1 VSRLKERGIALGIVA
16 IAVVAGAIA
25 LAPELDVAR
34 VDLNDSVFHF
44 TIIDALVQRLA
55 AGRSVLDFWMPEWS
69 FGFPVVRDYQPLGH
83 WLVVLAHFATLRQFP
98 VIVVFTFVRWLLL
111 ALFPLT
117 VYAGCRMMSIR
128 PLTAAA
134 AALLAPLIAAPNLY
148 GIDYGSYIWRGNGLY
163 TQLVAMHLF
172 VLAVGAGC
180 RAIRG
185 GRRITLAGLLLALT
199 FLAHFIYGYMAATT
213 LILAA
218 AIPGTDAA
226 PRRRFLRLGWV
237 ALLSIIVSA
246 FQIVPML
253 GDGPFINR
261 SRWEPEWKWQSF
273 GASEVLS
280 LTASGDLLD
289 GNRLPVVSL
298 LALAGAIVVLRRRRD
313 AEEERFAWLFAFCG
327 ALLWIFLLCGRAAW
341 GPFFTVI
348 GLSQAAQL
356 HRFIGGAQWF
366 LLILAAIGLSQLWML
381 PLQRRWRYPALAA
394 VALTIIVLWL
404 PIDERRQFLQE
415 GYGWGREN
423 LAAFADNQDAVIQV
437 TRTAARLGGRS
448 YPGLAGK
455 WGMQLRV
462 GYVPLYAF
470 LSEAHV
476 PAVAFLYHAM
486 ALPADVM
493 VRFDDTRLEQYRLFD
508 IRSVV
513 ADAGRAMPP
522 FLKQISTAG
531 PFRIYQPPPSDGAF
545 DLVRAPYAYHVDG
558 RTFFDVNDAWL
569 NSGWPAARAH
579 LLLDYESAVPAV
591 PRPRLPSLAPLAQPP
606 PVVSCG
612 AVRGTSDAGDEHLA
626 QFDVAR
632 GDCFALFKMTYHR
645 NWKATVDGG
654 SRPVVMLSPGFVGV
668 PLTPGRHSVVIR
680 YDAGPG
686 KAALLLLAI
695 PILVGAFLVEK
706 RGLLARLETRAA
718 DVPLRWKPEWTWA
731 VVTFVL
737 VLPCIA
743 PYAGSSQPNGHDALE
758 YMPRVVEFHENLRHG
773 ILMPRWAPDLSS
785 GQGQPLFLFN
795 PPLFY
800 YATEVFHV
808 AGLSFSAAMNAACIA
823 LILAAAASM
832 FLLGR
837 WYFGAPGGAIA
848 ALAYVWAPYF
858 LVDLYVRTA
867 FAEFS
872 AFPFYPL
879 AFYGFARHAATR
891 DRKYLLLGA
900 LAYAAVWF
908 AHSPAAVLL
917 SPVVV
922 AFILFLSW
930 RAKSFRLLLT
940 HAGALAAGL
949 LLAATIWLPS
959 LVETADTHANL
970 LTVGPLRYSNHYVA
984 PWQFFSTMWG
994 YGVSIA
1000 GDQDTMPF
1008 SLGWPMLILA
1018 GIAAI
1023 AIVRREAEEWQAWL
1037 AFFAGAVFVLC
1048 FLMTQRAHGVWDAW
1062 PQLQYV
1068 AFPWRLLAPASFCLA
1083 LLSAAIVL
1091 PIARLQPRLRNAA
1104 FAAVIASIVLIALP
1118 HAKPA
1123 GYLSLDETL
1132 WTPRDIAAGNVVAAT
1147 FDTFEPRWVQ
1157 VRPRYNGTAVVVTR
1171 GNASTSL
1178 IDRTPARFVA
1188 SIRAVTTADVELPIA
1203 WFPGWH
1209 ARIDGVDQP
1218 LDDPSP
1224 MGRIRLSVAPGA
1236 HRLDASFERTP
1247 IRWTADLTSVA
1258 ALLAFAGA
1266 IAFGRSAPAA
1276 MRVAPTPAPLP
1287 LPMPAAAVESQ
1298 QVEER
1303 RSRSRRK
1310 RR

>member
-1 VSRLKERGIALGIVA
+1 VSLAKERRIALGITA
-16 IAVVAGAIA
+16 IAVIAGAIA

-44 TIIDALVQRLA
+44 TIIDRLVQRLA
-55 AGRSVLDFWMPEWS
+55 AGQSVLDFWMPEWS

-83 WLVVLAHFATLRQFP
+83 WLVVLAHFATFRQVP
-98 VIVVFTFVRWLLL
+98 VISVFVFVRWFLL

-134 AALLAPLIAAPNLY
+134 ASLLAPLIAAPNLY

-180 RAIRG
+180 RAIRA
-185 GRRITLAGLLLALT
+185 GRRVTLAGLLLALT
-199 FLAHFIYGYMAATT
+199 FLAHFIYGYMAAAT

-218 AIPGTDAA
+218 ALPGSDAA
-226 PRRRFLRLGWV
+226 PRRRFVRLGWV

-273 GASEVLS
+273 GAAETLS
-280 LTASGDLLD
+280 LTTSGDLLD
-289 GNRLPVVSL
+289 GGRLPIVSL
-298 LALAGAIVVLRRRRD
+298 LALAGAIIVVRRRRE
-313 AEEERFAWLFAFCG
+313 AEEERFAWIFAFCG

-341 GPFFTVI
+341 EPLFTVI
-348 GLSQAAQL
+348 GLSEAAQL

-366 LLILAAIGLSQLWML
+366 LLILAAIGLSHLWML
-381 PLQRRWRYPALAA
+381 PLRRRWRYPALAA

-404 PIDERRQFLQE
+404 PIDERRHFLDE
-415 GYGWGREN
+415 GYGWGRDN
-423 LAAFADNQDAVIQV
+423 LAAYANNRAAIAQV
-437 TRTAARLGGRS
+437 VETAAHLGGRA
-448 YPGLAGK
+448 YPGLAAK

-470 LSEAHV
+470 LSEAHI
-476 PAVAFLYHAM
+476 PAVAFLYHSM

-493 VRFDDTRLEQYRLFD
+493 VRFDDTRPEQYRLFD
-508 IRSVV
+508 VRSVI

-522 FLKQISTAG
+522 FLRQIASAG
-531 PFRIYQPPPSDGAF
+531 PFRIYQPPTSDGSF
-545 DLVRAPYAYHVDG
+545 DLVSAPYAYHVDG

-569 NSGWPAARAH
+569 QSGWPAARAH
-579 LLLDYESAVPAV
+579 LLLDYESAVATV
-591 PRPRLPSLAPLAQPP
+591 PRPRLASLAPLTQPV

-612 AVRGTSDAGDEHLA
+612 AINGASDRGDEHFA
-626 QFDVAR
+626 QFDVTR

-645 NWKATVDGG
+645 NWKATVDGVQ
-654 SRPVVMLSPGFVGV
+654 SRIVMLSPGFVGI
-668 PLTPGRHSVVIR
+668 PLTAGHHSVAVR
-680 YDAGPG
+680 YDAGNG
-686 KAALLLLAI
+686 KAAMLLLAI
-695 PILVGAFLVEK
+695 PLLIGAFVAEK
-706 RGLLARLETRAA
+706 RGLIAHLERRASDA
-718 DVPLRWKPEWTWA
+718 DVRWKPAWTWA
-731 VVTFVL
+731 LLTFAL
-737 VLPCIA
+737 ILPCIA
-743 PYAGSSQPNGHDALE
+743 PYVGRSQPNGHDALE
-758 YMPRVVEFHENLRHG
+758 YLPRVVEFHENLRHG

-800 YATEVFHV
+800 YLTELFHV
-808 AGLSFSAAMNAACIA
+808 AGVSFIGAMNAACIA
-823 LILAAAASM
+823 LILGAAVSM

-837 WYFGAPGGAIA
+837 WYFGPPGGAIA
-848 ALAYVWAPYF
+848 AIAYVWAPYF

-891 DRKYLLLGA
+891 DRRYLLLGA

-917 SPVVV
+917 SPVV
-922 AFILFLSW
+922 ATFIVFLAW
-930 RAKSFRLLLT
+930 RAKSFRLLFV

-949 LLAATIWLPS
+949 LLAATIWMPS
-959 LVETADTHANL
+959 LMEASDTHSNL

-1008 SLGWPMLILA
+1008 ALGWPTLILA
-1018 GIAAI
+1018 SIAAI
-1023 AIVRREAEEWQAWL
+1023 AIVRRESEEWKAWL

-1068 AFPWRLLAPASFCLA
+1068 AFPWRLLAPTSFCLA
-1083 LLSAAIVL
+1083 LLAAAIAL
-1091 PIARLQPRLRNAA
+1091 PISRLQPRLRNVAYAA
-1104 FAAVIASIVLIALP
+1104 AIASIVLTALP

-1123 GYLSLDETL
+1123 GYLSLDESL
-1132 WTPRDIAAGNVVAAT
+1132 WTPHDIAAGNVVAAT

-1157 VRPRYNGTAVVVTR
+1157 VRPRYTGNAIVTSSGTAS
-1171 GNASTSL
+1171 AS
-1178 IDRTPARFVA
+1178 IIERTPTHLAA
-1188 SIRAVTTADVELPIA
+1188 SIRAAAPSDLELPIS
-1203 WFPGWH
+1203 WFPGW
-1209 ARIDGVDQP
+1209 RVRVDDADYP
-1218 LDDPSP
+1218 LDTPSP
-1224 MGRIRLSVAPGA
+1224 TGRIRLSVAPGT
-1236 HRLDASFERTP
+1236 HRLEASFERTP
-1247 IRWTADLTSVA
+1247 IRWAADLTSLA
-1258 ALLAFAGA
+1258 AIIALGAA
-1266 IAFGRSAPAA
+1266 IALGRFAAPD
-1276 MRVAPTPAPLP
+1276 TEENPAPLP
-1287 LPMPAAAVESQ
+1287 LSMTTPPIEEVAFD
-1298 QVEER
+1298 ER
-1303 RSRSRRK
+1303 RSRQRRK